1 MKRYLHYALIV
12 PLLFLVACG
21 ERTDTDYTATDY
33 DATYQDDDRYMRAEL
48 TAWLDEIDR
57 NYEQLQSR
65 VQTVGEDWSDDLED
79 LRERRDEI
87 RRDLQ
92 GATAGTVGTPGTV
105 GDRTATDTRT
115 MDGDRTM
122 GDDYDTT
129 PGTTTQPGTDTRT
142 GVGTTGTRTAD
153 VDYDRIRERMKDLDS
168 DIEELRL
175 RAITSRD
182 EFIAEVDT
190 RLNEIDREIESMSRR
205 NGMATGQATTG
216 QRMDDQTAGRT
227 DRAPGDPAM
236 TGETRQDRDAATGA
250 RTQDRATMDRDR
262 TGYAMRHDDVDVE
275 ELREDREDVREAL
288 AELRA
293 GEREFDNEHE
303 NLAEKVADLRARV
316 KSAAVKT
323 GTMSATGMQQQH
335 QQARGTQDVDV

>member
-1 MKRYLHYALIV
+1 MKRYLHFALIV

-33 DATYQDDDRYMRAEL
+33 DATYQDDDRHMRAEL

-65 VQTVGEDWSDDLED
+65 VQTVGEDWSDDLQD

-92 GATAGTVGTPGTV
+92 GATAGTPGTM

-115 MDGDRTM
+115 MDRDRATQDDRTM

-129 PGTTTQPGTDTRT
+129 PGTTTQPGTDTRP
-142 GVGTTGTRTAD
+142 GMGTTGTRTAD

-190 RLNEIDREIESMSRR
+190 RLNEIDRDLESMSRR
-205 NGMATGQATTG
+205 NGMATGQATTP
-216 QRMDDQTAGRT
+216 RT

-236 TGETRQDRDAATGA
+236 TGET
-250 RTQDRATMDRDR
+250 TQDRATTTDRDR
-262 TGYAMRHDDVDVE
+262 TGYATRHDDVDVE
-275 ELREDREDVREAL
+275 NLRDDREDVREAL

-293 GEREFDNEHE
+293 GEREFDDEQE

-316 KSAAVKT
+316 KSATVKT
-323 GTMSATGMQQQH
+323 GTMSATGMQQH